1 MRAAIDQ
8 GTGTSPDVTTG
19 SGETMAQAAKAA
31 KTTKTTKAAK
41 TTKVAK
47 PNVFAKLGRYL
58 SDVRAE
64 MRRVVWP
71 SRKEVINSSG
81 IVITTLI
88 IFVLLI
94 LVYDQVAILVV
105 NTLGKVGS

>member
-31 KTTKTTKAAK
+31 KTTK

>member
-1 MRAAIDQ
+1 MK
-8 GTGTSPDVTTG
+8 TG
-19 SGETMAQAAKAA
+19 SRNKMAQAAKAA
-31 KTTKTTKAAK
+31 K
-41 TTKVAK
+41 
-47 PNVFAKLGRYL
+47 PNVFARLSRYL

-88 IFVLLI
+88 IFVILI
-94 LVYDQVAILVV
+94 LIYDQIALFIV
-105 NTLGKVGS
+105 NTLGRIGG

>member
-1 MRAAIDQ
+1 
-8 GTGTSPDVTTG
+8 
-19 SGETMAQAAKAA
+19 MAQAAKAA
-31 KTTKTTKAAK
+31 K
-41 TTKVAK
+41 
-47 PNVFAKLGRYL
+47 PNVVARLGRYF

-88 IFVLLI
+88 IFIVLI
-94 LVYDQVAILVV
+94 LVYDQIALFLV
-105 NTLGKVGS
+105 NALGQVGTYLLGGA

>member
-19 SGETMAQAAKAA
+19 SGETMAQAA
-31 KTTKTTKAAK
+31 KAAK

>member
-1 MRAAIDQ
+1 
-8 GTGTSPDVTTG
+8 
-19 SGETMAQAAKAA
+19 MAQAAKAA
-31 KTTKTTKAAK
+31 KLS
-41 TTKVAK
+41 
-47 PNVFAKLGRYL
+47 VFAKLGRYL

-88 IFVLLI
+88 IFVILI
-94 LVYDQVAILVV
+94 MIYDQIALFIV
-105 NTLGKVGS
+105 NNLSKIGG

>member
-1 MRAAIDQ
+1 
-8 GTGTSPDVTTG
+8 
-19 SGETMAQAAKAA
+19 MAQAAKAA
-31 KTTKTTKAAK
+31 K
-41 TTKVAK
+41 
-47 PNVFAKLGRYL
+47 PNVFARLSRYL

-88 IFVLLI
+88 IFIILI
-94 LVYDQVAILVV
+94 LIYDQVAVFVV
-105 NTLGKVGS
+105 NALGQVGTYLTGGA